1 MLNSCGSTARWLNS
15 LDAPGKSPHLTSPA
29 SHTPVKHLENLPP
42 DKWTLQVCHHYLV
55 PLLATIPLDSSL
67 LKRPEPVQAGPP
79 ETLQEKVAGEN
90 GEGGSG
96 GERDAQEGGAQDDGN
111 GEPPAIVIY
120 IVDPFR

>member
-1 MLNSCGSTARWLNS
+1 M
-15 LDAPGKSPHLTSPA
+15 
-29 SHTPVKHLENLPP
+29 
-42 DKWTLQVCHHYLV
+42 
-55 PLLATIPLDSSL
+55 
-67 LKRPEPVQAGPP
+67 
-79 ETLQEKVAGEN
+79 AGEN